1 MKKKHLIFSLIVLGI
16 VAFIIVMISTGGISF
31 DTFGQNE
38 QTKKQT
44 GSVDEL
50 ADGCYYIWHNEN
62 SNDIKKDLEGIAASD
77 LLWKKTF
84 FL

>member
-38 QTKKQT
+38 QTKNRQ
-44 GSVDEL
+44 
-50 ADGCYYIWHNEN
+50 AQ
-62 SNDIKKDLEGIAASD
+62 
-77 LLWKKTF
+77 
-84 FL
+84 